1 MTRFFTGAAV
11 LSCVL
16 MGSMAVAQP
25 RTFAGGPEGTSVTS
39 PDAADLRGTDGET
52 WLREAGRHLSRV
64 AAAVNPAVV
73 HIECSH
79 TARGEVIEETGSGV
93 IMRSPKWSGLF
104 VVTNRHVVQGAPLKE
119 VNIHIADGRILHPI
133 RVLDDM
139 ATDLAVLQLREA
151 DLAAAAWG
159 DSDNLDIGHV
169 VLAVGSPF
177 GLSQSVTMGIISAKG
192 RRSLSLGGPREVIN
206 QDFLQ
211 TDAAINPGNSGGP
224 LIDLHGRVVGI
235 NTAIAS
241 QGGGNEG
248 IGFSIPSNL
257 VRFVVD
263 ELLEKGRVQR
273 GYLGVKLD
281 SKFDF
286 ATAQRLKL
294 DRLRGARVVQVYKDT
309 PAYLAGLQVDDVILN
324 FDGIDVEDESHLI
337 HRVSLTPINKTVRI
351 VVYRNGRPV
360 TLQVTLTERP
370 ADTRAEQPPVRSRDG
385 VFPSRYRQT
394 TTGLEVIRLDQSIS
408 RQLGYDGDARGVLV
422 TAVPPTSVLH
432 GADEDSLAL
441 YDVIV
446 EVARTPVPSVSEFL
460 AAVHA
465 QPAGAPLVLKVRR
478 LVDGRP
484 TERLVIWRP
493 TSGAE

>member
-16 MGSMAVAQP
+16 MGLAAAQ
-25 RTFAGGPEGTSVTS
+25 SQTS
-39 PDAADLRGTDGET
+39 PGAPARGFVAAPQAGDVQEGDGEI

-64 AAAVNPAVV
+64 AAKVNPAVV

-79 TARGEVIEETGSGV
+79 SSRGEVIEETGSGV
-93 IMRSPKWSGLF
+93 IMHSPKGSRLF
-104 VVTNRHVVQGAPLKE
+104 VVTNRHVVYGAPLKE
-119 VNIHIADGRILHPI
+119 VNIHIADGRILHPLRI
-133 RVLDDM
+133 LDDM
-139 ATDLAVLQLREA
+139 ATDLAVLQLRET
-151 DLAAAAWG
+151 DLVSAAWG

-263 ELLEKGRVQR
+263 ELLEKGRVQW

-286 ATAQRLKL
+286 ATAQRLHL

-351 VVYRNGRPV
+351 VVLRNGRTV

-370 ADTRAEQPPVRSRDG
+370 ADTRAEQPPVRSFDG

-394 TTGLEVIRLDQSIS
+394 TTGLEVARLDQSIS
-408 RQLGYDGDARGVLV
+408 WQLGYEGDARGVLV
-422 TAVPPTSVLH
+422 TAVPPTTLLN
-432 GADEDSLAL
+432 ATDEDSLAL
-441 YDVIV
+441 YDVIL
-446 EVARTPVPSVSEFL
+446 EVARTPVPSVREFI
-460 AAVHA
+460 AAIRA
-465 QPAGAPLVLKVRR
+465 QPAGSPLVLKVRR

-484 TERLVIWRP
+484 IEKLVIWRP
-493 TSGAE
+493 TPGAE